1 MGLFNKIKNAFSK
14 DKEAVKYDDG
24 LSKTRREF
32 ATELSNLSRKYKNID
47 EDYFEELENI
57 LIMADIGVNT
67 VMEFTKKIKERVKR
81 ENCIFSRQRDLRFLP
96 SIFLLLVLI
105 L

>member
-14 DKEAVKYDDG
+14 DKEVVKYDEG

-47 EDYFEELENI
+47 EDYFEKLS
-57 LIMADIGVNT
+57 GS
-67 VMEFTKKIKERVKR
+67 F
-81 ENCIFSRQRDLRFLP
+81 
-96 SIFLLLVLI
+96 SIFFNRAATVPSALTR
-105 L
+105 

>member
-14 DKEAVKYDDG
+14 DKEVVKYDEG

-57 LIMADIGVNT
+57 LMMADSGVNT
-67 VMEFTKKIKERVKR
+67 VM
-81 ENCIFSRQRDLRFLP
+81 
-96 SIFLLLVLI
+96 
-105 L
+105 

>member
-14 DKEAVKYDDG
+14 DKEAVKYDEG

-47 EDYFEELENI
+47 EDYFEE
-57 LIMADIGVNT
+57 D
-67 VMEFTKKIKERVKR
+67 
-81 ENCIFSRQRDLRFLP
+81 
-96 SIFLLLVLI
+96 
-105 L
+105 